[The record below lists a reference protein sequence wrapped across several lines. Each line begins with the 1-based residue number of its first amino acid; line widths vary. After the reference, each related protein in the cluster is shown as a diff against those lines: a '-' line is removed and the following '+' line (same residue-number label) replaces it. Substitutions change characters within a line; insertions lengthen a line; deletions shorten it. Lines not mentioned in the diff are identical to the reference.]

1 MDWAPNLFNRVTQ
14 YENEGPA
21 TPRPVFPEGKVVRRI
36 SGSADALKAL
46 LLDLKKY
53 SFSGYVRTIRVA
65 EGEPSEGFVFIQA
78 GNPVSSFHFR
88 GERHEAGRAALKQ
101 VWQDSYD
108 PTCALELHARVET
121 EPLVKEHPEGALD
134 RAKRVVRKARL
145 AEAPSKEALESQ
157 LKSWK
162 QEGFEVRDLQTALA
176 GDLETARAAFAAFD
190 ENVKKVG
197 LLREILK
204 GLDAK
209 GFEPRLASIDEKLR
223 DPRKHLAAEAEI
235 EDLREAV
242 EKARRDAET
251 KAADTARER
260 EIQERARQVF
270 EMVLKH
276 RQEAGKATTDLTEA
290 AVARAI
296 EEKPTARDE
305 TTNLIR
311 QFKFDTFVVGPS
323 NRFAHAA
330 SLAVS
335 KAPHSAYNPLLI
347 TSGPGLGKTHLLNAI
362 GSYIVQN
369 NGKARTMYLS
379 VEAFTNEMREALT
392 AGKMAEFRERYRNL
406 DVFLLD
412 DVHFLSGRGDVQEEL
427 FHTFNELYNKG
438 KQIALTSDRP
448 PKEIPE
454 LEDRLVSRF
463 ESGLIADI
471 QPPEYETR
479 IAILRRRAKDTGAE
493 IEEEVLATIAT
504 LVSDNIRELGGAL
517 NRVLAFSSL
526 MGEPV
531 SLDMAKEVLRDL
543 TSAEPRRGR
552 AKVEDAERD
561 LKPGA
566 AYVVKEE
573 RPAGCFRLFAKTTG
587 EAGLLITRSNPRRI
601 REKFDLGTARILW
614 LTDRESTTEDTIPPV
629 LERIIYEIEEF
640 MKKGTRGTVLID
652 GIEYL
657 VSNNSFDAMLKFL
670 RRLIDH
676 ISETRYIL
684 LLSLS
689 PATLK
694 EQEVKILER
703 EMEVLTFQ

>member
-1 MDWAPNLFNRVTQ
+1 V
-14 YENEGPA
+14 
-21 TPRPVFPEGKVVRRI
+21 

-53 SFSGYVRTIRVA
+53 TFTGYVRTIRVA
-65 EGEPSEGFVFIQA
+65 SGQPWEGFVFVQA
-78 GNPVSSFHFR
+78 GNPVASLHFR
-88 GERHEAGRAALKQ
+88 GDKTEHGRAALKE

-108 PTCALELHARVET
+108 ATCSVELHARVEL
-121 EPLVKEHPEGALD
+121 EPILREHPQGALD
-134 RAKRVVRKARL
+134 RAKRVVKKPRPAD
-145 AEAPSKEALESQ
+145 APTKEALDAR
-157 LKSWK
+157 LKTWK
-162 QEGFEVRDLQTALA
+162 EEGFEVRDLEAALA
-176 GDLETARAAFAAFD
+176 GDLDTGRAAFAAYE

-197 LLREILK
+197 LLREILN
-204 GLDAK
+204 GFDTK
-209 GFEPRLASIDEKLR
+209 GFEARVTTIGEKLR
-223 DPRKHLAAEAEI
+223 DPRKHLAAEADVE
-235 EDLREAV
+235 ELREAI
-242 EKARRDAET
+242 EKAKRDAET
-251 KAADTARER
+251 REAETERER
-260 EIQERARQVF
+260 EIQDRARHVF

-276 RQEAGKATTDLTEA
+276 RQEAGKATAGITES
-290 AVARAI
+290 AVIQAM

-305 TTNLIR
+305 KTHLIR
-311 QFKFDTFVVGPS
+311 QFNFDTFVVGPS
-323 NRFAHAA
+323 NRFGHAA

-347 TSGPGLGKTHLLNAI
+347 TSGPGLGKTHLLNGI
-362 GSYIVQN
+362 GNYIAAN
-369 NGKARTMYLS
+369 TANARVLYLS
-379 VEAFTNEMREALT
+379 VEAFTNEMREAQ
-392 AGKMAEFRERYRNL
+392 ASGKMADFREKYRTL

-448 PKEIPE
+448 PKEVPE

-479 IAILRRRAKDTGAE
+479 VAILRRRAKDAGVE
-493 IEEEVLATIAT
+493 VEEEVLATIAT

-531 SLDMAKEVLRDL
+531 TLEMTKEVLRDL
-543 TSAEPRRGR
+543 TTGEPKRGK

-561 LKPGA
+561 LKPGG
-566 AYVVKEE
+566 AYLVKEE
-573 RPAGCFRLFAKTTG
+573 RPTDCFRLFSRAA
-587 EAGLLITRSNPRRI
+587 AGGDGGVLITRSNPKRV
-601 REKFDLGTARILW
+601 REKFDLGSARILW
-614 LTDRESTTEDTIPPV
+614 LTDRESTSEDTIPPV

-640 MKKGTRGTVLID
+640 MKKGTRGAILID

-657 VSNNSFDAMLKFL
+657 VSNNSFDAVLKFL

-676 ISETRYIL
+676 VSETRYTF

-703 EMEVLTFQ
+703 EMETLTFQ